1 MTCTLCVNGV
11 TRSVEV
17 EPRRL
22 LADVL
27 REDFGCHGV
36 HFGCSHGAC
45 GCCTVHVN
53 GVPRLSCLTFAVQCD
68 GDRITTIEGLGKAPA
83 EASGE
88 GPATGGEDAGLHPLQ
103 ESFIREHGLQCG
115 YCTPGYIMALA
126 PFVAAAGAGEA
137 PVPDEAAIREAM
149 SGNLCRC
156 TGYQNIV
163 NAVRDAIA
171 RGRRGGEG
179 DHGGA

>member
-1 MTCTLCVNGV
+1 MRATLWVNGV

-27 REDFGCHGV
+27 REEFGCHGV

-53 GVPRLSCLTFAVQCD
+53 GVARLSCLTFAVQCD
-68 GDRITTIEGLGKAPA
+68 GDRITTIEGLGQA
-83 EASGE
+83 
-88 GPATGGEDAGLHPLQ
+88 AGADGDVSALHPLQ

-126 PFVAAAGAGEA
+126 PFVAAACSAGTA
-137 PVPDEAAIREAM
+137 VPDEAAIREAM

-156 TGYQNIV
+156 TGYQTIV
-163 NAVRDAIA
+163 NAVRDAIT
-171 RGRRGGEG
+171 RGRLAGGEE
-179 DHGGA
+179 HGAG